1 LFSKSLKNRLLLW
14 FGTVLTIILILF
26 SFSFY
31 YLLNKNINLTIKS
44 DLYKHAVVI
53 KNLLSDKKRLKRYIQ
68 DTKSKNLGIAVF
80 QNKHFIIK
88 NQSFT
93 LRNTKKFLIS
103 KKDFFI
109 LDDEGE
115 TLNALYILKSAH
127 PSSSIIFVYKK
138 YIDDKGQD
146 IGDTLGALTPLL
158 MIILMFAASRLIDKI
173 LNPIKEIT
181 SAIDDITITNFK
193 TTIPQSSN
201 EFKKLIDSYNDMIA
215 RLEEGVNT
223 LDRFNS
229 DVSHELKTPLTVIS
243 GEAELALRKNRSTDE
258 YKQSL
263 SVIQYEASQIQNIVS
278 NLLLLT
284 KYNADNITQ
293 SFQECDLAD
302 ILTRVL
308 KQYDKQI
315 TAKRLSLHVK
325 ALRPVVTMANPTL
338 MASIFSNLI
347 DNAIKYSNFDTQI
360 NIWLYK
366 EGAIHLIVED
376 EGIGIEKEQIS
387 KITGRFYRIDP
398 SRNKDIKGFGLG
410 LAIVKQA
417 VTLHHG
423 TITITSKP
431 QAGTSVHVTM

>member
-1 LFSKSLKNRLLLW
+1 MFFKSLKNRLLLW
-14 FGTVLTIILILF
+14 FSTVLTIILIIF
-26 SFSFY
+26 GFSFY

-53 KNLLSDKKRLKRYIQ
+53 KNLLSNKKRLDRYIQ

-80 QNKHFIIK
+80 KNKHFIIQ

-93 LRNTKKFLIS
+93 LHNKKKFLAS

-109 LDDEGE
+109 LDDEGD
-115 TLNALYILKSAH
+115 TLNALYILRFGH
-127 PSSSIIFVYKK
+127 PSRGAIFVYKK
-138 YIDDKGQD
+138 DIDDKGED
-146 IGDTLGALTPLL
+146 VGDTLGALMPLL
-158 MIILMFAASRLIDKI
+158 MIILLLAASRLMDKI

-181 SAIDDITITNFK
+181 GAIDNITITNFK

-243 GEAELALRKNRSTDE
+243 GEAEFALRKNRSVDE

-263 SVIQYEASQIQNIVS
+263 SVIQYEASQIQSIVS

-284 KYNADNITQ
+284 KYNSDNIAQ
-293 SFQECDLAD
+293 SFQKCDLTD
-302 ILTRVL
+302 ILTGVL
-308 KQYDKQI
+308 KQYDKKI

-325 ALRPVVTMANPTL
+325 ALHPIVAMVNTTL
-338 MASIFSNLI
+338 ITSIFSNLI
-347 DNAIKYSNFDTQI
+347 DNAVKYSNFDAQI
-360 NIWLYK
+360 NIWLYN
-366 EGAIHLIVED
+366 EDAIHFIVQD
-376 EGIGIEKEQIS
+376 EGIGIQKEQIS
-387 KITGRFYRIDP
+387 KITDRFYRIDP
-398 SRNKDIKGFGLG
+398 SRNKDTKGFGLG

-417 VTLHHG
+417 VALHHG

-431 QAGTSVHVTM
+431 QEGTSVHVTM